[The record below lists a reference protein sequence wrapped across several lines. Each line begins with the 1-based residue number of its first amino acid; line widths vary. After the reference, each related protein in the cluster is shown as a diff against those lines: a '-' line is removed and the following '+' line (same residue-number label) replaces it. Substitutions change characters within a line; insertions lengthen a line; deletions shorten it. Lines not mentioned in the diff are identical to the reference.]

1 MAPVSVVESTQKSF
15 FFFFLQFILIF
26 IFISSF
32 SVFSH
37 RRFGSRS
44 RSAALGMEVGTPTW
58 GGVTTHNQI
67 GYFGRVFIKIST
79 INIGLLFV

>member
-58 GGVTTHNQI
+58 GWG
-67 GYFGRVFIKIST
+67 GYNAQS
-79 INIGLLFV
+79 NWLLRASVH

>member
-15 FFFFLQFILIF
+15 FFFLHFILIF

-58 GGVTTHNQI
+58 GG
-67 GYFGRVFIKIST
+67 GYNAQS
-79 INIGLLFV
+79 NWLLRASVH

>member
-15 FFFFLQFILIF
+15 FFFLHFILIF

-58 GGVTTHNQI
+58 GGLQRTIKLVTSGECSLKYQ
-67 GYFGRVFIKIST
+67 
-79 INIGLLFV
+79 L